1 MAKFR
6 IGDTVELQGRRAKVV
21 WLSEN
26 PSEIEAMDE
35 YIVEFENK
43 QRQFIVAGDLYP
55 KQGHPM
61 NDRERD
67 PITVSPR
74 DTRAA
79 IR

>member
-6 IGDTVELQGRRAKVV
+6 IGDIVVLQGRRAKVV
-21 WLSEN
+21 WYSEN
-26 PSEIEAMDE
+26 ASEIEAMDE

-55 KQGHPM
+55 KQSHPI

-67 PITVSPR
+67 SDHCQPQGY
-74 DTRAA
+74 
-79 IR
+79 